1 MKRSELHVLE
11 AQIRERMDE
20 LQQLVKSSLEEASA
34 AADADAPHGTE
45 LGLKFAGK
53 DKQEL
58 ERLRS
63 NLLWLA
69 SERGGC
75 CAECGCDIPLP
86 RLRAV
91 PTTRLCVDCASA
103 ARGGP

>member
-11 AQIRERMDE
+11 AQIRERIDE
-20 LQQLVKSSLEEASA
+20 LQELVKHSQEDAQA
-34 AADADAPHGTE
+34 AVEADALHDTE
-45 LGLKFAGK
+45 LGLKFAEK

-69 SERGGC
+69 SEKGGC

-91 PTTRLCVDCASA
+91 PATRLCVACASA
-103 ARGGP
+103 VA